1 MLRLR
6 YLLPVIALL
15 TLVPFIIQTKE
26 PIRTEEG
33 IVRKVADGDTV
44 TVVTDEGT
52 RLKVRLY
59 GIDTPETPKMNR
71 RTRGIKARTAVW

>member
-1 MLRLR
+1 MMHRR

-15 TLVPFIIQTKE
+15 ALLPCIIQAKE

-33 IVRKVADGDTV
+33 IVLKVADGNTV

-52 RLKVRLY
+52 RLRSASTASTLLRL
-59 GIDTPETPKMNR
+59 
-71 RTRGIKARTAVW
+71 TR